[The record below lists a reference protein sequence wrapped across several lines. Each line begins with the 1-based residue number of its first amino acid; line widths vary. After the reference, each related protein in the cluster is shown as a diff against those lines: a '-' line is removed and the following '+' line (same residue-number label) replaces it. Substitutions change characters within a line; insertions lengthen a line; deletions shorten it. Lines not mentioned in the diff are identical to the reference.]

1 MNKLRIIVLCTCLFM
16 LIIGSTYAVWTIV
29 STQESNNDI
38 MSSCFKVSYQEQ
50 NLISLQ
56 NTYPITDEEG
66 KQLTPYEV
74 TITNHCNNYTK
85 YNVNIDILNGTDL
98 DTKFVKIQMNN
109 NPPILLSD
117 LEEVEPTTANAIKSY
132 YLATGYLEAEENS
145 KKTYKIRIWLDEK
158 VTLEDHVEGKK
169 IQSKIVIT
177 NAYIEE
183 KKDVLVTFDASGG
196 VSPVENKTYSVG
208 ATYEDLPIPTKEGYT
223 FLGWNGKNMFDE
235 KTILMAIENAKY
247 ENGYYVFSSSK
258 AQRKY
263 PSNSN
268 GVPLT
273 FKENTQYTYS
283 VKGHINRT
291 EGSDNSLKFY
301 FKYVDDDKT
310 RYFDLRSA
318 QEVLL
323 KITSIQGKTI
333 QKQYFSYN
341 DAGIAYIKYIQVEEG
356 DIATEY
362 EPYILRF
369 DTKVTQTQDHTLKA
383 IWKET

>member
-1 MNKLRIIVLCTCLFM
+1 MMHLKKWIIII
-16 LIIGSTYAVWTIV
+16 LIFFALISVGTYAVWTIV
-29 STQESNNDI
+29 STQENSNDI

-85 YNVNIDILNGTDL
+85 YDVKIDILNGTDL

-145 KKTYKIRIWLDEK
+145 KKTYKIRIWLDER

-196 VSPVENKTYSVG
+196 VSPVENKTYDVG

-235 KTILMAIENAKY
+235 KTILMAISGAVH
-247 ENGYYVFSSSK
+247 ENGYYVFTSANAYNLYGRNNK
-258 AQRKY
+258 QL
-263 PSNSN
+263 PIT
-268 GVPLT
+268 G
-273 FKENTQYTYS
+273 FKEATSYTYS
-283 VKGHINRT
+283 IYGYMTGENVYGILFNFIYDDESKSTAVRFNQNEDKKRVGTSNDQKNVI
-291 EGSDNSLKFY
+291 GSCL
-301 FKYVDDDKT
+301 
-310 RYFDLRSA
+310 
-318 QEVLL
+318 
-323 KITSIQGKTI
+323 
-333 QKQYFSYN
+333 SYGQSN
-341 DAGIAYIKYIQVEEG
+341 YAYIRHIQLEKGNV
-356 DIATEY
+356 ATEF

-383 IWKET
+383 IWKEN